1 MGGLKGLRTGT
12 WNCLAASGGISW
24 HPAVRQCQLSCSR
37 QALGDNTLVPR
48 RLPADSGEA
57 GLGEGGRKP
66 RALTRFPKLWTFMD
80 MNKIIFWDIC
90 KESRALVTPREER
103 EKSFIHSFAHS
114 LVPPG
119 LLQAWRMASVP
130 REAEGPTQ
138 KGGGHRSNLDG
149 ELLGQTCCQWSSRS
163 KAESG
168 CPAAGLTP

>member
-1 MGGLKGLRTGT
+1 MAT
-12 WNCLAASGGISW
+12 WNCLAASGGILW
-24 HPAVRQCQLSCSR
+24 YPAACQCQLSCSR
-37 QALGDNTLVPR
+37 QALGDNTLVPG

-57 GLGEGGRKP
+57 GMGEGRRKP
-66 RALTRFPKLWTFMD
+66 WTLTRFPKLWTFMD
-80 MNKIIFWDIC
+80 VNKIIFWDIC
-90 KESRALVTPREER
+90 KESRALATPREER
-103 EKSFIHSFAHS
+103 EKSFIHSFIRSLSHS

-130 REAEGPTQ
+130 REAERPTQ

-168 CPAAGLTP
+168 RPAAGLTP